1 MDPESRTRPDQPSD
15 DGDREV
21 QRRRMALQNVE
32 TWVDQAIRQA
42 ERRGDFDDLPGTGKP
57 LRHLEKEQD
66 PDWWVKGLIERE
78 QLDLSA
84 AMPAALALRRE
95 RERFPESLLGLA
107 DEDEVRARLE
117 DFNERVLADRRRPHF
132 GPGSPVVVGRVD
144 VDETVQRWRQARAGR
159 LLRDDPAG
167 TPAVDRR
174 DTGGAPSR
182 APGNRRPWWRPGRR
196 RPR

>member
-1 MDPESRTRPDQPSD
+1 MDAESRTRPDQPPED
-15 DGDREV
+15 EGRET

-42 ERRGDFDDLPGTGKP
+42 QRRGDFDDLPGTGKP
-57 LRHLEKEQD
+57 LRHLEREQD

-95 RERFPESLLGLA
+95 RERFPGSLLDLA

-117 DFNERVLADRRRPHF
+117 DFNQRVVADRRKPYF

-144 VDETVQRWRQARAGR
+144 VEEMVQRWRQARADR
-159 LLRDDPAG
+159 LRRGDAG
-167 TPAVDRR
+167 TTAAADLHDLGERPRGP
-174 DTGGAPSR
+174 GG
-182 APGNRRPWWRPGRR
+182 RRPWWRRLLG
-196 RPR
+196 